1 MLVLQLRQAHAPFF
15 FHVNGNC
22 IVQLVRPLA
31 SMSGE
36 RTQCQVDAIHRRS
49 AHDAYNPVRF
59 FHILRALQ
67 K

>member
-1 MLVLQLRQAHAPFF
+1 MLVLQLRQAHTPFF
-15 FHVNGNC
+15 FHVNRNC
-22 IVQLVRPLA
+22 IEQLIRPL
-31 SMSGE
+31 MTVSGE

-49 AHDAYNPVRF
+49 AHQAYNPVRF